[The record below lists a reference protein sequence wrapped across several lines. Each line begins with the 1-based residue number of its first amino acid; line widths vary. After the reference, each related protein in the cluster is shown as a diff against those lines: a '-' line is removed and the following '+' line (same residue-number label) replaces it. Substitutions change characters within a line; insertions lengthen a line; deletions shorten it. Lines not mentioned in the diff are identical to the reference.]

1 MRRLVA
7 IIAVLAVTLGACSD
21 SEPAGSS
28 GEGSERTTATSVTT
42 APSESGTFE
51 IPDELL
57 ERVDEAGFEFPTID
71 YPPQPEG
78 VEWPTG
84 EWPTG
89 EIPAGVDATAVE
101 TTITDA
107 FNAGS
112 GEGDVIDAVL
122 VVKDG
127 RLVVE
132 DYNGWDPEE
141 FHPSWSMAK
150 SVTSSLVG
158 ILAGRGE
165 IDVFEPASAPEWAD
179 PADPRHAITLDD
191 LLRMSSG
198 LEWTEDY
205 SDPDGDVLTIL
216 GGEGAAD
223 RAGYAA
229 SKPLKDEPDTLW
241 YYSTGTANIVAR
253 EVAEKVGFGE
263 EFSAWI
269 TENLFKPL
277 GIAGA
282 DMQIDDAGVIN
293 GGSWVAMRPV
303 DFARFGYLYL
313 RGGEWDGEQLLPREW
328 VDYSRLPTPTAEKPE
343 YGAHWW
349 IDEADPARFYASGF
363 NGQSITVV
371 PEEDLVIVVL
381 SNTGTD
387 RDTALVDRLEDLFG
401 EAGTSGT
408 GDTGDDVAGADEG

>member
-1 MRRLVA
+1 MRRPATVIAGLAIAIALAIALV
-7 IIAVLAVTLGACSD
+7 ACSD
-21 SEPAGSS
+21 AELVGPDDGGSRPPAD
-28 GEGSERTTATSVTT
+28 TSVATT
-42 APSESGTFE
+42 SAEPVSFE

-57 ERVDEAGFEFPTID
+57 ERVDEAGLDFPAID
-71 YPPQPEG
+71 YPKQPEG
-78 VEWPTG
+78 VEWPTDG
-84 EWPTG
+84 WPTG
-89 EIPAGVDATAVE
+89 EIPPGVDAAAVE
-101 TTITDA
+101 AVISGS
-107 FNAGS
+107 FSAGS
-112 GEGDVIDAVL
+112 GENDVIDAVL

-132 DYNGWDPEE
+132 EYNGWDPEE

-165 IDVFEPASAPEWAD
+165 IDVFEPASAPEWSD
-179 PADPRHAITLDD
+179 PADPRHAITVDD

-205 SDPDGDVLTIL
+205 YDPQGDVLSIL
-216 GGEGAAD
+216 GGDGAAD
-223 RAGYAA
+223 RAAYAA
-229 SKPLKDEPDTLW
+229 SKPLAFDPDTVW

-253 EVAEKVGFGE
+253 EVAERVGYGD
-263 EFSAWI
+263 EFAAWI

-282 DMQIDDAGVIN
+282 DLQFDDAGVIN

-313 RGGEWDGEQLLPREW
+313 RGGGWDGEQVLPAAW
-328 VDYSRLPTPTAEKPE
+328 VDYSRMPTPTSDKRV

-349 IDEADPARFYASGF
+349 LSERDPSWFYASGF
-363 NGQSITVV
+363 NGQRILVA

-381 SNTGTD
+381 SNTGTS
-387 RDTALVDRLEDLFG
+387 RDSALVVGLEELFST
-401 EAGTSGT
+401 A
-408 GDTGDDVAGADEG
+408 

>member
-1 MRRLVA
+1 MRRLAA
-7 IIAVLAVTLGACSD
+7 IIAVLAVSLAACSD
-21 SEPAGSS
+21 SEPAGSGS
-28 GEGSERTTATSVTT
+28 GGSGQ
-42 APSESGTFE
+42 PSETSATTTPAESASFE

-57 ERVDEAGFEFPTID
+57 ERVEEAGFEFPAID
-71 YPPQPEG
+71 YPKQPEG

-84 EWPTG
+84 QWPTG
-89 EIPAGVDATAVE
+89 EIPPGVDGAAVGAA
-101 TTITDA
+101 IDGA
-107 FNAGS
+107 FDAGS

-132 DYNGWDPEE
+132 EYNGWDPEE

-158 ILAGRGE
+158 ILVGRGE
-165 IDVFEPASAPEWAD
+165 IDVFAPASAPEWAD
-179 PADPRHAITLDD
+179 PSDPRHAITVDD

-205 SDPDGDVLTIL
+205 DDPTGDVLTIL
-216 GGEGAAD
+216 GGDGAAD
-223 RAGYAA
+223 RAGYTA
-229 SKPLKDEPDTLW
+229 SKPLEDDPDSVW

-253 EVAEKVGFGE
+253 EVAEKVGFGDE
-263 EFSAWI
+263 YSAWI
-269 TENLFKPL
+269 TENLFSPL

-282 DMQIDDAGVIN
+282 DLQIDDAGVIN

-313 RGGEWDGEQLLPREW
+313 RGGEWDGEQLLPTEW
-328 VDYSRLPTPTAEKPE
+328 VDYSRLPTPTGESPE

-349 IDEADPARFYASGF
+349 VDQEDPGRFYASGF

-381 SNTGTD
+381 SNTATD
-387 RDTALVDRLEDLFG
+387 RDSALVDQLEELFSAA
-401 EAGTSGT
+401 EPT
-408 GDTGDDVAGADEG
+408 GG

>member
-1 MRRLVA
+1 MRRQAAVVVLLAFALV
-7 IIAVLAVTLGACSD
+7 ACSD
-21 SEPAGSS
+21 SDPSESTQEDS
-28 GEGSERTTATSVTT
+28 GRTTETTETTATTQP
-42 APSESGTFE
+42 AEAAGFE
-51 IPDELL
+51 IPEELL
-57 ERVDEAGFEFPTID
+57 DRVDEAGFEFPAID
-71 YPPQPEG
+71 YPGQPEG
-78 VEWPTG
+78 VAWPTE

-89 EIPAGVDATAVE
+89 EIPAGVDAAAVE
-101 TTITDA
+101 ATIADA
-107 FNAGS
+107 FNAG
-112 GEGDVIDAVL
+112 GEGDLIDAVL

-132 DYNGWDPEE
+132 EYNGWDPEA

-165 IDVFEPASAPEWAD
+165 IDVFAPATAPEWED
-179 PADPRHAITLDD
+179 PEDPRHGITVDE

-205 SDPDGDVLTIL
+205 DDPEGDVLSIL
-216 GGEGAAD
+216 GGDGAAD

-229 SKPLKDEPDTLW
+229 SKPLKDEPDTVW

-253 EVAEKVGFGE
+253 EVAEKVGFGDE
-263 EFSAWI
+263 YSAWI
-269 TENLFKPL
+269 TENLFEPL

-282 DMQIDDAGVIN
+282 DLQIDDAGVIN

-313 RGGEWDGEQLLPREW
+313 RGGEWDGEQLLPSEW
-328 VDYSRLPTPTAEKPE
+328 VDYSRMPTPTAEKPE

-349 IDEADPARFYASGF
+349 LDEQDPKRFYASGF

-381 SNTGTD
+381 SNTATD
-387 RDTALVDRLEDLFG
+387 RDTALVDRLEELFG
-401 EAGTSGT
+401 KAETTGAG
-408 GDTGDDVAGADEG
+408 E